1 MTYKGAIDEVIS
13 LANNSLMPVIFKPSL
28 KKIAETLEM
37 ERPKELTLSE
47 VETYANEHN
56 CVLWTEEMSE
66 KALAL
71 IKADRYRPKKEWIPV
86 SERLPK
92 NKEYVL
98 ATDGVDMFVA
108 WHNPEKEIYKG
119 WYSFDKNFDVKTPIL
134 AWQPLPEP
142 YKAESEVKPNE

>member
-1 MTYKGAIDEVIS
+1 MTYKGAIDEVKS

-28 KKIAETLEM
+28 KKIVETLEK

-56 CVLWTEEMSE
+56 YVLWTDEMSE

-71 IKADRYRPKKEWIPV
+71 IKADRERPKGEWIPV
-86 SERLPK
+86 SERVP
-92 NKEYVL
+92 EIGQRVI
-98 ATDGVDMFVA
+98 ATIETLDGLQVR
-108 WHNPEKEIYKG
+108 ETIY
-119 WYSFDKNFDVKTPIL
+119 DKYGFLCGHGI

-142 YKAESEVKPNE
+142 YKAESEDI

>member
-1 MTYKGAIDEVIS
+1 MTYKGAIDEVKS

-56 CVLWTEEMSE
+56 YVLWTDEMSE

-71 IKADRYRPKKEWIPV
+71 IEAVIKADRGRPKGEWKRM
-86 SERLPK
+86 S
-92 NKEYVL
+92 
-98 ATDGVDMFVA
+98 D
-108 WHNPEKEIYKG
+108 
-119 WYSFDKNFDVKTPIL
+119 
-134 AWQPLPEP
+134 LPEDKDDRYECSRCGNVVH
-142 YKAESEVKPNE
+142 YKKRMDLYTFNSWCGRCGSNNNPNRYDER

>member
-1 MTYKGAIDEVIS
+1 MTYKGAINEVKS

-56 CVLWTEEMSE
+56 YVLWTDEMSE

-71 IKADRYRPKKEWIPV
+71 IKAVIKADRNRPKGEWDIFGYPSDEDIRQCNEDYICSNCKDFV
-86 SERLPK
+86 VNRRMK
-92 NKEYVL
+92 VL
-98 ATDGVDMFVA
+98 CNFCPNCGADMR
-108 WHNPEKEIYKG
+108 
-119 WYSFDKNFDVKTPIL
+119 
-134 AWQPLPEP
+134 
-142 YKAESEVKPNE
+142 AESEDK